1 MNNSD
6 KLDEVVS
13 IEIESLENRKWYK
26 FEFNGKKF
34 KVRKVDKEIKVKPFV
49 SMWIILF
56 ITIVI
61 YFSISVFFDI
71 VKEGIHLNDDYNTNH
86 TSITMYLPIIFNPIV
101 IYYIIKYVSINI
113 KKGDDYTKL
122 IDLLE
127 KKDYKIN

>member
-1 MNNSD
+1 MNNLE

-26 FEFNGKKF
+26 YEFNGKKF
-34 KVRKVDKEIKVKPFV
+34 KIRKNDKEIKLKPYV
-49 SMWIILF
+49 SMWIVLF

-61 YFSISVFFDI
+61 YLGISTFLNI
-71 VKEGIHLNDDYNTNH
+71 VKEGIHLNDDYNANH
-86 TSITMYLPIIFNPIV
+86 TSITMYLPIVFNPIV

-127 KKDYKIN
+127 KKGYKIN